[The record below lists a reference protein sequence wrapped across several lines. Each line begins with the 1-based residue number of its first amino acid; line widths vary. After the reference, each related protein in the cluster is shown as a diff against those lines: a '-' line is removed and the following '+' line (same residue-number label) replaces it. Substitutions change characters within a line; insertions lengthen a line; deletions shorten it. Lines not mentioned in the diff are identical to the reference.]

1 MKRLYQLAMMSVFV
15 CLVSACQTTH
25 APISE
30 SKTADITAA
39 AAPKFSITGKI
50 GVTTVTDGNKQAG
63 SAFYAWGQD
72 GERFAIDLTG
82 ALGIGATSIR
92 FDGKEAVLISEKTGT
107 ISADTPEE
115 LLTKATGWHAP
126 ISQLPYWIMG
136 QSAPSDENQQIENNQ
151 LIKTNNGEWTANFE
165 YANALP
171 SRLIITHA
179 AGHRV
184 VITITHAGAV

>member
-1 MKRLYQLAMMSVFV
+1 MKRFYKFALMSAFV
-15 CLVSACQTTH
+15 CLMSACQTTQSVS
-25 APISE
+25 AP
-30 SKTADITAA
+30 KTSDVAVVAQ
-39 AAPKFSITGKI
+39 PKFSITGKI
-50 GVTTVTDGNKQAG
+50 GVTTLTDEGKQAG

-92 FDGKEAVLISEKTGT
+92 FDGKEAVLMSEKTGT

-126 ISQLPYWIMG
+126 ISQLPHWIMG

-184 VITITHAGAV
+184 AITITHAGAV